1 MYLLES
7 FDFLLQLGF
16 TGAGLIFLQ
25 PGAGCASSLC
35 FSLQLVQLKV
45 LQLFTQVF
53 NELRNK
59 KNKAKTPD

>member
-7 FDFLLQLGF
+7 FYLLLQLGL

-25 PGAGCASSLC
+25 PGAGCAPSLC
-35 FSLQLVQLKV
+35 FSLQLVQLKM

-59 KNKAKTPD
+59 NNKTEY